1 MWYLT
6 FHTRDQTHCPAW
18 QGGFLTTGLP
28 GKFQEKMIYKRRQET
43 CVGSV
48 KMFLTCGVFIFLFVL
63 PDPSFWLLPAS
74 TWSDGGSV
82 RPSYWLVLHNLT
94 PQVIMLSWDFS
105 GWDLIVLRERHLKR
119 CGGLADRRVRLL
131 PSESPKPRP
140 KAYFWAG
147 AGRGGCWPLSFMPAS
162 MVMLTRVV
170 CK

>member
-105 GWDLIVLRERHLKR
+105 GWDLIVLRERHLR
-119 CGGLADRRVRLL
+119 DVGVEQIGEFVYFPVSL
-131 PSESPKPRP
+131 PNQGPKPTSEL
-140 KAYFWAG
+140 G
-147 AGRGGCWPLSFMPAS
+147 LGEEGVGHSAS
-162 MVMLTRVV
+162 CLPPWW
-170 CK
+170 C